1 MLPKNL
7 ETLKNMNS
15 STGKFAKWYVRVIG
29 PKIIDYPIKARGETI
44 AAQKFECVL
53 VSKDSAQYM
62 LGLVPFAFSDR
73 GAAQKAMDKFTEN
86 HVFEITQPAFDT
98 KAKSEFNG
106 CPVKIV
112 LLLARPTVVKAAPP
126 TNTEMLEYPA
136 KGITVSMDIS
146 QLLGILK
153 SSGSAKQLNKT
164 FDFCGMFLSAT
175 CLLYTSPSPR
185 D

>member
-7 ETLKNMNS
+7 ETLKKMNS
-15 STGKFAKWYVRVIG
+15 STGKFATWYVRVIA
-29 PKIIDYPIKARGETI
+29 PKIIDYKFQARGETI

-53 VSKDSAQYM
+53 VSKDSTQYM

-73 GAAQKAMDKFTEN
+73 GAAQKAMDKFKEN

-112 LLLARPTVVKAAPP
+112 LLLARPTIVKAPP
-126 TNTEMLEYPA
+126 
-136 KGITVSMDIS
+136 
-146 QLLGILK
+146 
-153 SSGSAKQLNKT
+153 
-164 FDFCGMFLSAT
+164 
-175 CLLYTSPSPR
+175 PR
-185 D
+185 PTRRCWSTPPRA

>member
-15 STGKFAKWYVRVIG
+15 STGKFAKWYVRVIA
-29 PKIIDYPIKARGETI
+29 PKIIDYTFQARGETI

-53 VSKDSAQYM
+53 VSKDSSQYM

-112 LLLARPTVVKAAPP
+112 LLLSRPTMVTAASPA
-126 TNTEMLEYPA
+126 NMEMLEYPA

-146 QLLGILK
+146 
-153 SSGSAKQLNKT
+153 
-164 FDFCGMFLSAT
+164 
-175 CLLYTSPSPR
+175 
-185 D
+185 

>member
-7 ETLKNMNS
+7 ETLKNRNS
-15 STGKFAKWYVRVIG
+15 STGKFAKWYVRVIA

-44 AAQKFECVL
+44 AAQKFECVI

-62 LGLVPFAFSDR
+62 LGLVPFTFSDR
-73 GAAQKAMDKFTEN
+73 KAAQKAMDKFTEN

-112 LLLARPTVVKAAPP
+112 LLLSRPTVVRAALP
-126 TNTEMLEYPA
+126 TNT
-136 KGITVSMDIS
+136 
-146 QLLGILK
+146 
-153 SSGSAKQLNKT
+153 
-164 FDFCGMFLSAT
+164 
-175 CLLYTSPSPR
+175 
-185 D
+185 

>member
-1 MLPKNL
+1 
-7 ETLKNMNS
+7 MNS
-15 STGKFAKWYVRVIG
+15 STGKFAKWYVRVIA
-29 PKIIDYPIKARGETI
+29 PKIIDNPIKARGETI

-53 VSKDSAQYM
+53 VSKDSSQYM

-112 LLLARPTVVKAAPP
+112 LLLSRPNMVTAATPA
-126 TNTEMLEYPA
+126 NMEMLEYPA
-136 KGITVSMDIS
+136 KGITVSMD
-146 QLLGILK
+146 
-153 SSGSAKQLNKT
+153 
-164 FDFCGMFLSAT
+164 

-185 D
+185 DRG

>member
-15 STGKFAKWYVRVIG
+15 STSKFAKWYVRVIA
-29 PKIIDYPIKARGETI
+29 PKIIDYPIKARGEPI

-62 LGLVPFAFSDR
+62 LGLVPFAFNDR

-106 CPVKIV
+106 CPVKNV
-112 LLLARPTVVKAAPP
+112 LFTMVNTAPKCYWLTNYLETLRVEVWYPMTVA
-126 TNTEMLEYPA
+126 TNSREQ
-136 KGITVSMDIS
+136 KTVI
-146 QLLGILK
+146 K
-153 SSGSAKQLNKT
+153 
-164 FDFCGMFLSAT
+164 
-175 CLLYTSPSPR
+175 
-185 D
+185 